1 MYVCACACACLCVCV
16 CVCVYACGLC
26 VCVALTVETVQT
38 LAHVFGHSAVSVI
51 DFLSLDVEGAE
62 LEALL
67 SINWHAVTIRVLL
80 IERNHRDLE
89 IERLLVEQGMILV
102 RELAANRLW
111 VHASLLPQLQ

>member
-1 MYVCACACACLCVCV
+1 M
-16 CVCVYACGLC
+16 
-26 VCVALTVETVQT
+26 
-38 LAHVFGHSAVSVI
+38 SVI

-62 LEALL
+62 LEALR
-67 SINWHAVTIRVLL
+67 SIDWRAVTVRVLL

-111 VHASLLPQLQ
+111 VHAAVVPQLQRDY

>member
-1 MYVCACACACLCVCV
+1 MCVCV